1 MDTIKC
7 NDAIE
12 MILRQGNLEVAK
24 QLKSEVIFLKSVM
37 QQPIDD
43 EVKHEIE
50 ELKATPIK
58 KGAQAPKKLT
68 VLLETTGGYIE
79 TVERIVNVFRMHYE
93 TVEYVVP
100 NYAYS
105 AGTVLALSG
114 DDLYMDYYSILGPI
128 DPQIG
133 ADDGDGNLP
142 GMGYL
147 AKYEELV
154 TQINQAATAEEVR
167 AQMAYLI
174 KRFDPGKLFLIEQ
187 SVEHSKALLKDWL
200 PKYKFK
206 NWTTHK
212 TSQTPVTDLDRQI
225 RANEVADALG
235 DAKHWHSHGRGVGI
249 RDLTSEKIKLK
260 VVNYGENKPLNNII
274 ANYYGLMIDYMRKNS
289 MLGRYIHAAGSGGSH
304 EPL

>member
-1 MDTIKC
+1 
-7 NDAIE
+7 
-12 MILRQGNLEVAK
+12 MILRQGNLEVGK

-37 QQPIDD
+37 QQPVDD

-50 ELKATPIK
+50 ELKAATTK
-58 KGAQAPKKLT
+58 KGALPPKKLT
-68 VLLETTGGYIE
+68 VLLETSGGYIE

-114 DDLYMDYYSILGPI
+114 DELYMDYYSILGPI

-154 TQINQAATAEEVR
+154 TQINQAATADEVR

-206 NWTTHK
+206 NWITHE
-212 TSQTPVTDLDRQI
+212 TSQTPVTDLDRQV
-225 RANEVADALG
+225 RANEVAAALG

-260 VVNYGENKPLNNII
+260 VVNYGENKALNNII
-274 ANYYGLMIDYMRKNS
+274 ANYYGLMIDYMRKN
-289 MLGRYIHAAGSGGSH
+289 RYAGALHSRRRIRR
-304 EPL
+304 LA

>member
-1 MDTIKC
+1 VDTIKC

-12 MILRQGNLEVAK
+12 MILRQGNEYLAK
-24 QLKSEVIFLKSVM
+24 KFSSDVIFLKSPM
-37 QQPIDD
+37 GQPVDD

-50 ELKATPIK
+50 EIK
-58 KGAQAPKKLT
+58 READEQSPPSKKLT
-68 VLLETTGGYIE
+68 VFLETTGGYIE
-79 TVERIVNVFRMHYE
+79 TVERIVSVFRKHYE

-114 DDLYMDYYSILGPI
+114 DELYMDYYSVLGPI

-133 ADDGDGNLP
+133 SEDGDGNLP

-154 TQINQAATAEEVR
+154 NKINGAASSEHARAEL
-167 AQMAYLI
+167 AYLI

-187 SVEHSKALLKDWL
+187 AVEHSKALLKDWL

-206 NWTTHK
+206 NWTVHE
-212 TSQTPVTDLDRQI
+212 TSQTPVTDKDRQD
-225 RANEVADALG
+225 RANMIAEALG
-235 DAKHWHSHGRGVGI
+235 NAKHWHSHGRGVGI
-249 RDLTSEKIKLK
+249 KELTGDAIKLK
-260 VVNYGENKPLNNII
+260 VGNYGDDDDLNTNI
-274 ANYYGLMIDYMRKNS
+274 ANYYGLLTDYMRRN
-289 MLGRYIHAAGSGGSH
+289 RYTAALHSRRG
-304 EPL
+304 LRRLA

>member
-1 MDTIKC
+1 MRRRRAGGGRVDTIKC

-12 MILRQGNLEVAK
+12 MILRQGNAEVAK
-24 QLKSEVIFLKSVM
+24 LLNSEVIFLKSAM
-37 QQPIDD
+37 QQPVDD

-50 ELKATPIK
+50 ELKAAAPK
-58 KGAQAPKKLT
+58 KGGHPKKLT

-93 TVEYVVP
+93 TVEYIVP

-114 DDLYMDYYSILGPI
+114 DELYMDYYSILGPI

-154 TQINQAATAEEVR
+154 TQIN
-167 AQMAYLI
+167 
-174 KRFDPGKLFLIEQ
+174 
-187 SVEHSKALLKDWL
+187 
-200 PKYKFK
+200 
-206 NWTTHK
+206 
-212 TSQTPVTDLDRQI
+212 
-225 RANEVADALG
+225 
-235 DAKHWHSHGRGVGI
+235 
-249 RDLTSEKIKLK
+249 
-260 VVNYGENKPLNNII
+260 
-274 ANYYGLMIDYMRKNS
+274 
-289 MLGRYIHAAGSGGSH
+289 
-304 EPL
+304 